1 MKKLMALL
9 LAALL
14 LTGCGG
20 NREKPE
26 YVFETGGMTIAMD
39 MEMHPILNALGEPL
53 ALTEE
58 PSCAFTGMDRTY
70 YYGSFYIQT
79 YPLEGEEHVR
89 SLWFADDSITTPEGI
104 GLGADRQQVEAA
116 YGSKG
121 WNGTNAYVMTAGHSS
136 LTVLMEG
143 DTVCGVRYDAD
154 VL

>member
-1 MKKLMALL
+1 MKKIMALL

-20 NREKPE
+20 NPGRSE
-26 YVFETGGMTIAMD
+26 YVFEAGGTVIAMD

-70 YYGSFYIQT
+70 YFGSFYIQT
-79 YPLEGEEHVR
+79 YPLEGEDHVR
-89 SLWFADDSITTPEGI
+89 SLWFADDTVATPEGI
-104 GLGADRQQVEAA
+104 GLGASRKQVESA
-116 YGSKG
+116 YGTKD
-121 WNGTNAYVMTAGHSS
+121 WNGSNAYVMTAGNSR

-143 DTVCGVRYDAD
+143 DTVCGVRYDSD
-154 VL
+154 VI